1 MMFRVRWERRAL
13 DALTSIWTQADSA
26 GRRAI
31 TSASNVIDQRL
42 RNSPSTEGESRPKG
56 RRITFVAPLAVVF
69 RVEAD
74 GRTVSV
80 LEVRFFRRTKL

>member
-1 MMFRVRWERRAL
+1 MIRVRWEKRAL
-13 DALTSIWTQADSA
+13 NELAMFWTQSDSA

-31 TSASNVIDQRL
+31 TAATQKVEQRL
-42 RNSPSTEGESRPKG
+42 RVNPRSEGESRSRG
-56 RRITFVAPLAVVF
+56 RRITFEPPMGVTF

-80 LEVRFFRRTKL
+80 LQLRLFGKRKP